1 MNRWKLA
8 VPVVASL
15 ASLFAAGCAHEER
28 VVVRQGAQQEV
39 SEAPPQEVYVNAMPP
54 AEQVEVIPQAPGTE
68 HIWIKGH
75 WHWNGNQW
83 TWRPGRYEARR
94 VGYRWIPAHYEQR
107 GNRFIYVGGY
117 WGR

>member
-8 VPVVASL
+8 VPVVACV
-15 ASLFAAGCAHEER
+15 AALFAAGCAHEDR
-28 VVVRQGAQQEV
+28 VVVQSGPQQ
-39 SEAPPQEVYVNAMPP
+39 EAPPQEIVVSTAPP

-68 HIWIKGH
+68 YVWIKGH
-75 WHWNGNQW
+75 WHWNGAQW
-83 TWRPGRYEARR
+83 QWRAGRYEARR

-107 GNRFIYVGGY
+107 GPRFIYIGGY